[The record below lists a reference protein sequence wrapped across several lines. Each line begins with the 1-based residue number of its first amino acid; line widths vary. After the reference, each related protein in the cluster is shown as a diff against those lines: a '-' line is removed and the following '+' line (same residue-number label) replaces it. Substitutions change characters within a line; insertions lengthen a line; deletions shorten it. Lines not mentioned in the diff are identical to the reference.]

1 MLLLYSC
8 DKKIPK
14 LSKKRDRTIIEKYLE
29 LGYKN
34 NENSN
39 FDSSYYYFNKAKYIA
54 EIQKDTSIIVHSLAF
69 MAQVQSKQGDYS
81 GSEATSIEA
90 LPFIE
95 NNNKYPYG
103 ETNVYIILGYNYL
116 H

>member
-1 MLLLYSC
+1 MAFKKKYSVIYTTVVIIFMLLLYSC

-39 FDSSYYYFNKAKYIA
+39 FDSSYYYFNKAKYTA
-54 EIQKDTSIIVHSLAF
+54 EVQRDTSIIIHSLAF
-69 MAQVQSKQGDYS
+69 MTQVQSR
-81 GSEATSIEA
+81 
-90 LPFIE
+90 
-95 NNNKYPYG
+95 
-103 ETNVYIILGYNYL
+103 ETTLEVKLL
-116 H
+116 S